1 MNMMRT
7 LCLVH
12 HRFKFSC
19 DTYDELLFYQMIRTE
34 AKLTP
39 TGPPLS
45 LSLPLPLGGGS
56 SFC

>member
-19 DTYDELLFYQMIRTE
+19 DTYDELPFYQMIRTE

-39 TGPPLS
+39 TGPPLGVAAAAFADC
-45 LSLPLPLGGGS
+45 PAA
-56 SFC
+56 